1 MSQNSSHTE
10 SELDRLKHERD
21 VFKKQFLK
29 MRSNYENKIKELSI
43 LKELGNTLRSSHVYE
58 RDSLLKEQL
67 KKVEKYTSFVSIS
80 LLLLDEKKDLL
91 ECVASSHENKPH
103 IEQFFHGRDNNPA
116 RQVIQEKK
124 PIIVNGKDMEYPTP
138 SQDIPLFGSYL
149 FIPLVD
155 KIRTVGVCIFH
166 HKNENGF
173 DHNQVRFLSLVT
185 DHMVTTISISRFY
198 KQMLNEEGQRTL
210 LSRFFSQT
218 VIDKIFS
225 SKENL
230 RPGGERRT
238 VTVLF
243 ADLRGFTAMSEN
255 LDQEQVVEILNG
267 YFSRVTPIIF
277 KHQGT
282 LDKFMGDGLLAFFGA
297 PISHD
302 DDPLRAVQ
310 TAIDIISE
318 LGKINIQNKTKN
330 WPPLH
335 VSIGI
340 NAGEVVAGY
349 IGSEEH
355 MNYTVI
361 GDAVN
366 VASRIETAADYDE
379 ILISDSIYN
388 EIQERLDQLKGCENI
403 TSIPPQ
409 KFKGK
414 GEMINLYRVET
425 NS

>member
-1 MSQNSSHTE
+1 
-10 SELDRLKHERD
+10 
-21 VFKKQFLK
+21 
-29 MRSNYENKIKELSI
+29 
-43 LKELGNTLRSSHVYE
+43 
-58 RDSLLKEQL
+58 
-67 KKVEKYTSFVSIS
+67 
-80 LLLLDEKKDLL
+80 
-91 ECVASSHENKPH
+91 
-103 IEQFFHGRDNNPA
+103 
-116 RQVIQEKK
+116 
-124 PIIVNGKDMEYPTP
+124 
-138 SQDIPLFGSYL
+138 
-149 FIPLVD
+149 
-155 KIRTVGVCIFH
+155 
-166 HKNENGF
+166 
-173 DHNQVRFLSLVT
+173 
-185 DHMVTTISISRFY
+185 MVTTISISRFY

-225 SKENL
+225 SKDNL

-318 LGKINIQNKTKN
+318 LGKINIQNKAKN